1 MASNMLPDALWNEI
15 EPLFPRYE
23 PSPEGGCLTAGHRP
37 SRRRRQAGPSQRQPK
52 SLVADKG
59 FDSQD
64 LRALIRWLGIKP
76 LIPRRGDDQCGLGK
90 VRWIIERTLSWFHQF
105 RRLRIRWERN
115 PDNHQVFLSLAATLI
130 CYRIWN
136 NAT

>member
-1 MASNMLPDALWNEI
+1 MVVQTAAANEHDSTTLLPLVIDLPAV
-15 EPLFPRYE
+15 
-23 PSPEGGCLTAGHRP
+23 AGKPGHP
-37 SRRRRQAGPSQRQPK
+37 KRQPK